1 MSPDPAAGTLDRLY
15 DFISGDE
22 DARVCKEIPES
33 ACRHQP
39 RNFFAYLTANLL
51 NKVDDEL
58 TSAKLVLPWLILL
71 LALASLVAAVYA
83 RQLPEVSG

>member
-1 MSPDPAAGTLDRLY
+1 MSSDSAAGTLDRLY

-51 NKVDDEL
+51 NKVADEL
-58 TSAKLVLPWLILL
+58 TSAKLVLPWLLG
-71 LALASLVAAVYA
+71 ALGAPVFLTAFLVPIREA
-83 RQLPEVSG
+83 GN